1 MEAQIED
8 TDIKNIL
15 KDSKTIAM
23 VGVSS
28 EIKNE
33 DPQNIVRRPSR
44 IVMKYMQ
51 KFGYKVIPVN
61 PRAAGEEI
69 YGEKFV
75 GKLEDIKE
83 KIDIVDVFRPSKEA
97 ANLADQAKKIGAKV
111 LWLQYGIHSEEAK
124 KIADEANMKYVS
136 NRCIKQDYQLI
147 FQKKHPV
154 FPALKKTV

>member
-8 TDIKNIL
+8 RDIKNIL

-33 DPQNIVRRPSR
+33 DPQNVVRRPSR

-69 YGEKFV
+69 NGEKFV

-97 ANLADQAKKIGAKV
+97 ANLADQARKIGAKV
-111 LWLQYGIHSEEAK
+111 LWLQYGIHSDEAK
-124 KIADEANMKYVS
+124 KIAYEANMKYVS

-154 FPALKKTV
+154 FPSLKKTV